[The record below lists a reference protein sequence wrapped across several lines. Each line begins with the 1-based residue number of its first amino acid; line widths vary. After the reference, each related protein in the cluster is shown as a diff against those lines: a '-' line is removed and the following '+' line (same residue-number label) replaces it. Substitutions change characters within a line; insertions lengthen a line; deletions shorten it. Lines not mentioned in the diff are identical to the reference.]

1 MDVDMEECN
10 ISSIEEMKH
19 DALIQ
24 RQIESGQFQTINP
37 ETDNNNADVL
47 TFNINSDQYYIEL
60 DKTELD
66 IKFKVQKHDDADN
79 LVNLTADDNVGIIN
93 YPGACLFKDI
103 EVVLQGEKIS
113 VYAGNYA
120 HRAMMETLLSFS
132 DAAQNTWMQ
141 SALFYKDTA
150 EQMDITD
157 AKDGANDGL
166 KKRAAFIA
174 GSKIVEIRSKLHLD
188 LFQQPKPLVNNM
200 RMTLKFEKNNHKFLF
215 MSNVDKAHYEAVI
228 QSMSLR
234 IRKVKMS
241 DSVMKENANA
251 SIPYPLHRVC
261 MQEFTIGKDLQKK
274 SQTLHNGR
282 LPKKIVLGL
291 INNSAGVGSY
301 KYNPFN
307 FQHFNVSDIDL
318 RKNGNTVNGYPLKF
332 NFKVDHYNDGY
343 WSLCRAMDK
352 RFRDEG
358 FLISRKDYKGG
369 YALYAFDI
377 SPSQCGDDFVDPT
390 QTGHIDINITFSEKT
405 KESLTLCVY
414 MQFDNDKIVI
424 DKFGHVTTY
433 YSYSSQ

>member
-24 RQIESGQFQTINP
+24 RQIESGEFETINP
-37 ETDNNNADVL
+37 ETENNHANVIK
-47 TFNINSDQYYIEL
+47 FNINSDEYYIEL

-66 IKFKVQKHDDADN
+66 IKFKVQKHNDADN
-79 LVNLTADDNVGIIN
+79 LVNLEDDDNVGIIN

-103 EVVLQGEKIS
+103 EVVLQGQKIS

-120 HRAMMETLLSFS
+120 HRAIMETLLSFS
-132 DAAQNTWMQ
+132 DAAGKTWLQ
-141 SALFYKDTA
+141 SALFYKDTPG
-150 EQMDITD
+150 QMDITD
-157 AKDGANDGL
+157 AKDGANTGL
-166 KKRAAFIA
+166 KKRAEFIA
-174 GSKIVEIRSKLHLD
+174 GSKMVEVRSKLHLD
-188 LFQQPKPLVNNM
+188 LFQQAKPLVSNM
-200 RMTLKFEKNNHKFLF
+200 KMTLKFEKNNHKFLF

-234 IRKVKMS
+234 IRKVKMT
-241 DSVMKENANA
+241 DSVMKENANV
-251 SIPYPLHRVC
+251 SIPYPLNRVC
-261 MQEFTIGKDLQKK
+261 MQEFTIGKDILSK
-274 SQTLHNGR
+274 SQTLHNGK

-301 KYNPFN
+301 KHNPFN
-307 FQHFNVSDIDL
+307 FQHFNVREMDL
-318 RKNGNTVNGYPLKF
+318 RKNGNTVDGYPLKF
-332 NFKVDHYNDGY
+332 NFAQDHYNDGY

-352 RFRDEG
+352 RYRDEG
-358 FLISRKDYKGG
+358 FQISRKDYKGG

-390 QTGHIDINITFSEKT
+390 QTGRIDVNITFSEVT
-405 KESLTLCVY
+405 KDSLTLCVY

-424 DKFGHVTTY
+424 DKLGHVITH
-433 YSYSSQ
+433 YSHNR